1 MSNTIQNE
9 KSLKGFAKIFKS
21 RSEEKVVA
29 EVPVEKKPTYIR
41 AESQYKREHPRSYER
56 HRGRNGNKAMSY
68 YLPDDI
74 IQLLNIKAAQDGK
87 TKSELV
93 LEGLHY
99 VLREEIREAQAKKRE
114 VAV

>member
-1 MSNTIQNE
+1 MSNNIQNG
-9 KSLKGFAKIFKS
+9 KNLKGFAKIFKGK
-21 RSEEKVVA
+21 SEEVVVT
-29 EVPVEKKPTYIR
+29 EVPVKEQPTHRR

-74 IQLLNIKAAQDGK
+74 LKLLNIKAAQDGK